1 MITLRYPSLSDRKAV
16 VHAADQPTDV
26 IGSKTFARSFSFPF
40 KHLKNVVGPEVAAC
54 PREDRSATCRVGAH
68 VHPPDGTADHQLRQH
83 AQGQDL
89 QGDVGEGAAMDQL
102 VRRPLWPIHEK
113 GSPPVQQV
121 RGVHGGKSGNVRP
134 SSPSAAV
141 RKRLDPHTG
150 KGYGKKSPTP
160 KALTAKTKGKAQ
172 PPIGEIPEEAL
183 NDMQQLVNQG
193 LIDPDEALEME
204 SFEMIQ
210 EPSPAIGHLES
221 RMLNLENALSRVIQH
236 LEVLSAQPQT
246 PLDQ

>member
-1 MITLRYPSLSDRKAV
+1 MSLAQRLQRVQEKIEVPLAELEPMSIHQMEQLTINFGNTHKGKTYKEMWEKEQQWISWFVGHYGRSTKKDHRLFNRYVECMVERAEMSGHRVPVLPSERD
-16 VHAADQPTDV
+16 
-26 IGSKTFARSFSFPF
+26 
-40 KHLKNVVGPEVAAC
+40 
-54 PREDRSATCRVGAH
+54 
-68 VHPPDGTADHQLRQH
+68 
-83 AQGQDL
+83 
-89 QGDVGEGAAMDQL
+89 
-102 VRRPLWPIHEK
+102 
-113 GSPPVQQV
+113 
-121 RGVHGGKSGNVRP
+121 
-134 SSPSAAV
+134 
-141 RKRLDPHTG
+141 LDPHTG